1 VNQLREKLLSALE
14 STSTVNRRLVLFVFL
29 FVLAIAAI
37 LVSLNSA
44 KPYKSSSTQEEST
57 NSAANSSVESSL
69 TIQKPNVFV
78 HVVGEVVNPGIFMV
92 QSQARLFDAIFAAG
106 GLTKLADQSSI
117 NLAREV
123 SDGEQIVVFAV
134 GSGGSIGSGA
144 GISGSLANGGGSM
157 QSKALV
163 SLNRASQL
171 ELESLPGVGPTLA
184 GRMIDWR
191 TANGGFKKKEDLLK
205 VSGIGQ
211 KLFASMKDKLTL

>member
-1 VNQLREKLLSALE
+1 MNQLREKLLSAFDG
-14 STSTVNRRLVLFVFL
+14 TSTVNRRLVLFVFL

-44 KPYKSSSTQEEST
+44 KPYKSSSTHDES
-57 NSAANSSVESSL
+57 NISAATSSVESSL
-69 TIQKPNVFV
+69 IIQKPNVFV

-106 GLTKLADQSSI
+106 GFTKLADQSSI

-123 SDGEQIVVFAV
+123 SDGEQIVVFAT
-134 GSGGSIGSGA
+134 GSGGSIITGA

>member
-1 VNQLREKLLSALE
+1 MNQLREKLLSALE

-69 TIQKPNVFV
+69 TIQNPNVFV

>member
-1 VNQLREKLLSALE
+1 MNQLREKLLSVLE

-44 KPYKSSSTQEEST
+44 KPYKSSSTQDEST
-57 NSAANSSVESSL
+57 ISAATSSVESSL
-69 TIQKPNVFV
+69 TIQKPHVFV

-106 GLTKLADQSSI
+106 GFTKLADQSSI

-157 QSKALV
+157 QSNALV

>member
-1 VNQLREKLLSALE
+1 MNQLREKLLSALE
-14 STSTVNRRLVLFVFL
+14 STSTINRRLVLFVFL

-69 TIQKPNVFV
+69 TIQNPNVFV

>member
-1 VNQLREKLLSALE
+1 MNQLREKLLSALE
-14 STSTVNRRLVLFVFL
+14 STSTINRRLVLFVFL

-69 TIQKPNVFV
+69 TIQKPNIFV

>member
-1 VNQLREKLLSALE
+1 MNQLREKLLSALE

-44 KPYKSSSTQEEST
+44 KPYISSSTQDEST
-57 NSAANSSVESSL
+57 ISAATSSVESSL

-106 GLTKLADQSSI
+106 GFTKLADQSSI

-123 SDGEQIVVFAV
+123 SDGEQVIVFAIGSV
-134 GSGGSIGSGA
+134 GSTGSVSSA
-144 GISGSLANGGGSM
+144 QVSGSM
-157 QSKALV
+157 QSMALV
-163 SLNRASQL
+163 SINRASQV

>member
-1 VNQLREKLLSALE
+1 MNQLREKLLSALE

-106 GLTKLADQSSI
+106 GFTKLADQSSI

-134 GSGGSIGSGA
+134 GSGGSIVSGA

-157 QSKALV
+157 QSKALL